1 MLRLSKDTWYY
12 AQKRRK
18 YEDKYHFLKKPLF
31 EIAWIH
37 PEYGYRRTT
46 AELRARGIHVNHK
59 VIERLHS
66 YWDLSVL
73 KNIKRP
79 KKNPLR
85 VLLQDAGSKI
95 NLVQSLE
102 RIDDFDVLY
111 TDFTEIRYQQGRTK
125 AHWMP
130 IIDHCSKVIVGH
142 ALGECADTDLAL
154 EAWRKAKFMLK
165 RLGQKIEGIIMHH
178 DQDGVY
184 IGYRWLYQ
192 VAMKDKVRISY
203 SEDGAKGNVYSESF
217 IGRFKSENRLLFWE
231 QENFE
236 ALGEVIKARVKYCNR
251 VRRNSALDY
260 KSPFVYLYRKTNTK
274 VEIGRSTVSSF

>member
-1 MLRLSKDTWYY
+1 MLSKDTWYY
-12 AQKRRK
+12 AQRRRK
-18 YEDKYHFLKKPLF
+18 YEDRYHFLRKPFF
-31 EIAWIH
+31 EIAKIH
-37 PEYGYRRTT
+37 PEYGYRRTN

-59 VIERLHS
+59 VTERLHS

-73 KNIKRP
+73 KNIKHP

-85 VLLQDAGSKI
+85 VLLRDAGSKI

-102 RIDDFDVLY
+102 RIDDFEVLY
-111 TDFTEIRYQQGRTK
+111 TDFTEIRYQNGKTK
-125 AHWMP
+125 ALWMP

-142 ALGECADTDLAL
+142 ALGESPDTELAL
-154 EAWRKAKFMLK
+154 EAWRKAKFMLE

-184 IGYRWLYQ
+184 TGYRWLYQ
-192 VAMKDKVRISY
+192 MAVKDKVRISY

-231 QENFE
+231 QDDFE
-236 ALGEVIKARVKYCNR
+236 ALEEVIKVR
-251 VRRNSALDY
+251 VRYFNRERRHSTLGN
-260 KSPFVYLYRKTNTK
+260 KSPLEYLNGKTNNK
-274 VEIGRSTVSSF
+274 VDMVC